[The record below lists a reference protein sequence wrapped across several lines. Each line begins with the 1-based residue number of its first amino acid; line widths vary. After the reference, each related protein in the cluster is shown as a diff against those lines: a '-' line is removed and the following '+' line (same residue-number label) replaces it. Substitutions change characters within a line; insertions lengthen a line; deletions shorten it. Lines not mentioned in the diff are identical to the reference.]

1 MKDRASDIAKFSN
14 DENQGGLASMV
25 YTLFEENTGLRE
37 IVTSKANQW
46 LKNPKEGQSMQD
58 LKILGQ
64 LDNTPNHYFLWTKVL
79 NIYYV

>member
-1 MKDRASDIAKFSN
+1 
-14 DENQGGLASMV
+14 MV
-25 YTLFEENTGLRE
+25 YKLFEENTGLRE
-37 IVTSKANQW
+37 IVTNKANQR

-64 LDNTPNHYFLWTKVL
+64 LDNTLNHYFLWTKVL